1 MHNLSGYLIFQQ
13 DSAPAKEAVDLSTE
27 TPAFIPPNSPDW
39 NPVDYKVLQVL
50 HEQLFKLKVNKVDD
64 LHQRIQTVWDE
75 LDHGIIA

>member
-39 NPVDYKVLQVL
+39 NPVDYKVL
-50 HEQLFKLKVNKVDD
+50 
-64 LHQRIQTVWDE
+64 
-75 LDHGIIA
+75 